1 MRFFFYSNEGDP
13 REPVHIHA
21 QLGASVAKIWLY
33 PVVRVASSSGFSAKD
48 QATLTAVV
56 EQNRELIEER
66 WNERFS

>member
-1 MRFFFYSNEGDP
+1 
-13 REPVHIHA
+13 
-21 QLGASVAKIWLY
+21 VAKIWLY